1 MLGQHTEFLINV
13 VGIILYDR
21 VVGTVKNECAFQLD
35 RKVPVMPV
43 TGTACVIWAMQQQQ
57 WNV

>member
-1 MLGQHTEFLINV
+1 LGSTHNSLINV
-13 VGIILYDR
+13 VVIILYGM
-21 VVGTVKNECAFQLD
+21 VAGTGKNECVFQLD

-43 TGTACVIWAMQQQQ
+43 TGTAYVIWAIQQQQ